1 MAGNGNSGKHD
12 SAISLSDEELVK
24 LIIESRNTK
33 IYGILYD
40 RYSQKVYSRCLKFVS
55 QVEEAQDLTHDL
67 FIKVFYNL
75 SKFQNKS
82 SFSTWLYAVT
92 YNHCLDYLNKKNKL
106 PLDNEER
113 LLDSTPDS
121 SMEEIE
127 DSEIFALKAEKLKL
141 AMERVDSKDR
151 MILLMK
157 YLDESSIKDIATVL
171 QLSESAVKMRI
182 NRAKRRILDVYNDL

>member
-1 MAGNGNSGKHD
+1 MADNGNSGKHD

-106 PLDNEER
+106 PLENEER
-113 LLDSTPDS
+113 LLDITPDS
-121 SMEEIE
+121 SIEEIE
-127 DSEIFALKAEKLKL
+127 DSEIFALKAEKLKI

>member
-1 MAGNGNSGKHD
+1 MADNGNSGKHD

-106 PLDNEER
+106 PLENEER

-121 SMEEIE
+121 SIEEIE
-127 DSEIFALKAEKLKL
+127 DSEIFALKAEKLKI

-151 MILLMK
+151 MILLMR

>member
-1 MAGNGNSGKHD
+1 
-12 SAISLSDEELVK
+12 
-24 LIIESRNTK
+24 
-33 IYGILYD
+33 
-40 RYSQKVYSRCLKFVS
+40 
-55 QVEEAQDLTHDL
+55 VEEAQDLTHDL

-106 PLDNEER
+106 PLENEER
-113 LLDSTPDS
+113 LLDITPDS
-121 SMEEIE
+121 SIEEIE
-127 DSEIFALKAEKLKL
+127 DSEIFALKAEKLKI

>member
-1 MAGNGNSGKHD
+1 MADNGNSGKHD

-106 PLDNEER
+106 PFENEER

-121 SMEEIE
+121 SIEEIE
-127 DSEIFALKAEKLKL
+127 DSEIFALKAEKLKI

>member
-1 MAGNGNSGKHD
+1 MADNGNSGKHD

-106 PLDNEER
+106 PLENEER

-127 DSEIFALKAEKLKL
+127 DSEIFALKAEKLKI
-141 AMERVDSKDR
+141 AMEKVDSKDR

-157 YLDESSIKDIATVL
+157 YLDDSSIKDIATVL

>member
-1 MAGNGNSGKHD
+1 MADNGNSGKHD

-106 PLDNEER
+106 PLENEER

-121 SMEEIE
+121 SIEEIE
-127 DSEIFALKAEKLKL
+127 DSEIFALKAEKLKI

-157 YLDESSIKDIATVL
+157 YLDDSSIKDIATVL

>member
-1 MAGNGNSGKHD
+1 MADNGNSGKHD

-106 PLDNEER
+106 PLENEER

-121 SMEEIE
+121 SIEEIE
-127 DSEIFALKAEKLKL
+127 DSEIFALKAEKLKI